1 MSIAH
6 RNDNDDDDGDDDD
19 DDGEFLSKI
28 FGADFL
34 VNAFSYAEISSCKDI
49 DVNIL
54 IWQAFKDIGRNGLD
68 RMNHGL

>member
-34 VNAFSYAEISSCKDI
+34 VNASQETHFP
-49 DVNIL
+49 IL
-54 IWQAFKDIGRNGLD
+54 SGFAIYMKVIYNTNTRQE
-68 RMNHGL
+68 